1 MCSTPNV
8 QATGSACDSTYSG
21 AGTTATAAVTTLN
34 GASATTSWTFV
45 TVISLWSNGDL
56 LSTIAPTAEV
66 WAQK

>member
-8 QATGSACDSTYSG
+8 QATGSACDSSYTG
-21 AGTTATAAVTTLN
+21 TGTTATAATTPLN
-34 GASATTSWTFV
+34 GATANTSWSFV

-56 LSTIAPTAEV
+56 LSSAIPTNNV

>member
-8 QATGSACDSTYSG
+8 QATGSACDSSYT
-21 AGTTATAAVTTLN
+21 GTGSTATPATTTLN
-34 GASATTSWTFV
+34 GASATTSWSFV

-56 LSTIAPTAEV
+56 LSSAAPTNEV